1 MITRH
6 DLGDL
11 GVVVALTVTDAPAT
25 CIPRY
30 RYALGKAR

>member
-6 DLGDL
+6 DLGAL
-11 GVVVALTVTDAPAT
+11 GVVVALTVTAASAT

-30 RYALGKAR
+30 RYVLGEES